1 MSWDERFS
9 ASSNQCNVFNDKI
22 IFEDLGSDTYKT
34 SGYAN
39 NYYDAPQT
47 DYGDGTPNYCI
58 QYGGQQYKSMFHSVL
73 FQMDHTLLSLGT
85 RTK

>member
-22 IFEDLGSDTYKT
+22 IFEDLEDTYKT

-47 DYGDGTPNYCI
+47 DYGDGTPNYCMLWRPTI
-58 QYGGQQYKSMFHSVL
+58 
-73 FQMDHTLLSLGT
+73 
-85 RTK
+85 